1 MGQLLSSQLALGLL
15 LSSMPLVS
23 EELSWRLEKDLP
35 GRGNT
40 TDVGPRRQFSLN
52 LPGTAVLLVPVTF
65 EDVAVY
71 FSREEWDVFAGWQ
84 KALYRAVMT
93 ETYNMLLSLGYPGPK
108 PDILYRM
115 ERGEEPWIYTPRGP
129 VVWERPDSPI
139 PGDVVDTSG
148 PEEQCREPEASPRQC
163 SAGWESPGSSCL
175 GDEVASGSGEQ
186 HRQPWGSVQQWS
198 MVWESPEGPCPAG
211 GSRSKSEGQHPEE
224 VSRTLQMHQVFLEG
238 WKACAAPSPELQGVS
253 TNLYELQESE
263 PAPTQWCARCS
274 GKLPSTRLGPG
285 GRVGPILCPLCEP
298 SPKGL
303 VPGAEAESRDP
314 VNDKPHRCPECG
326 KGFRQKQYLTRHQR
340 THTGERPYQCP
351 ECAQSFTHVSNLIK
365 HQRIHTGERPFAC
378 DLCGRS
384 FAVKQVMVRH
394 QRIHT
399 EERPFACT
407 QCDRSF
413 KDKQKLVIHQ
423 RIHTGER
430 PYVCGECGKSFG
442 QSQQLKTHQRVHT
455 GEKPYVCSDCGK
467 GFRQLSNL
475 YTHWRTHTGER
486 PYSCTHCGKSF
497 SMKHDLTKHQRIHT
511 GERPYPCGQCGKAFS
526 NMSNLLAHQRT
537 HTAQKLK
544 AAGLA
549 QPSQK

>member
-139 PGDVVDTSG
+139 P
-148 PEEQCREPEASPRQC
+148 
-163 SAGWESPGSSCL
+163 